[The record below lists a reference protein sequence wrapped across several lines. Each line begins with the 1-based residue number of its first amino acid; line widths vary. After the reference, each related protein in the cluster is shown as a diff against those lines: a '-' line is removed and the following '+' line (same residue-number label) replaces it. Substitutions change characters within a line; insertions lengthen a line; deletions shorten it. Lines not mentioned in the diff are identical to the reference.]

1 MIKINDSGGIPIN
14 NSTIQ
19 PRIAGISTVVPSYG
33 FGQDFAI
40 EAAKKWLSSGGAPE
54 LSVARTVRV
63 FQNAGVDKRYSVIP
77 VEEMLREKDFP
88 ERNALYS
95 KYARILGENALK
107 SVFEK
112 TGIKPYEIDLFI
124 TTSCTGFM
132 IPALDAYL
140 MNRFP
145 FKDNVRR
152 LPVTELGCA
161 AGVSSLIMAG
171 DYIRAYPEA
180 NVLILTVELCTLSMQ
195 PTDKSA
201 DHIISTAI
209 FGDGA
214 AAAIVTGG
222 KDENGLH
229 ILKTE
234 NRFFLRTL
242 EFMGYDVEN
251 TGFHIFLSP
260 GISKFIEK
268 NIPEQ
273 MGSMLRNTGL
283 GIEDIDAWLFHP
295 GGSRILKSIEKG
307 LGIDAGKLGESAGV
321 LRDYGNMSSATIF
334 FIIDS
339 YMRNETKKS
348 DSHQVVGA
356 VGPGFGLDT
365 ILTEWK

>member
-1 MIKINDSGGIPIN
+1 MN
-14 NSTIQ
+14 NSTTQ
-19 PRIAGISTVVPSYG
+19 PGIAGISTVVPSYS

-54 LSVARTVRV
+54 LSVARTVQV
-63 FQNAGVDKRYSVIP
+63 FQNAGVSKRYSVIP

-95 KYARILGENALK
+95 KHARVLGEKALK
-107 SVFEK
+107 GVFEK

-124 TTSCTGFM
+124 TVSCTGFM

-145 FKDNVRR
+145 FKNNVRR

-161 AGVSSLIMAG
+161 AGVSALIMAD

-180 NVLILTVELCTLSMQ
+180 KVLILTVELCTLNMQ
-195 PTDKSA
+195 PTDKST

-214 AAAIVTGG
+214 AAAIVAGDR
-222 KDENGLH
+222 DESGLH
-229 ILKTE
+229 IVKTG
-234 NRFFLRTL
+234 NRFFPETI
-242 EFMGYDVEN
+242 EFMGYDVEK

-260 GISKFIEK
+260 RISKFIEN
-268 NIPEQ
+268 NIGPQVE
-273 MGSMLRNTGL
+273 SVLAAAGL
-283 GIEDIDAWLFHP
+283 GSGDVDAWLFHP
-295 GGSRILKSIEKG
+295 GGARILKSIEKG
-307 LGIDAGKLGESAGV
+307 CGIDAGKLTDSASV
-321 LRDYGNMSSATIF
+321 LRDYGNLSSATIF

-339 YMRNETKKS
+339 YMRSETKKS
-348 DSHQVVGA
+348 GSYQVVGA

-365 ILTEWK
+365 VITKWK